1 MQKAVENG
9 KKWHLLKTN
18 IKKIEFSTL
27 MANFR
32 FMFLEII

>member
-1 MQKAVENG
+1 MRNDLF
-9 KKWHLLKTN
+9 KKSKS
-18 IKKIEFSTL
+18 IEFLIL